1 MDYFIGVDIGGTNI
15 RACVID
21 EENNIVDKFKI
32 KNEVSAGPIDN
43 IENLY
48 DEINKRWN
56 SYDIKALG
64 VACPGPLDLK
74 NGIIINPPNLIGWEN
89 FPIKNFL
96 QDKFKLPVIVNN
108 DANVAGF
115 GEAMVGV
122 AKDCESVYYITL
134 STGVGGGFIYKGE
147 IVNGFNNIAAEIN
160 NMIINEDTY
169 SHSGLNKGGLEGQ
182 CSGVNISRIASE
194 KLHKEFST
202 KDVFE
207 HSDLGDKVCQEIID
221 NWVLNIS
228 KAIANIIV
236 IVDPETIVLGGSVIL
251 NNSKYINKIIDNVK
265 NLVFKEVNVDIRL
278 AELGDD
284 AGLIGCGV
292 LSSTLV
298 KNTLLISY

>member
-32 KNEVSAGPIDN
+32 KNKVSDGPIEN
-43 IENLY
+43 IDNLY
-48 DEINKRWN
+48 DEINKRWD
-56 SYDIKALG
+56 SYNIKALG

-74 NGIIINPPNLIGWEN
+74 NGVIINPPNLIGWEG
-89 FPIKNFL
+89 FQIKDYLHN
-96 QDKFKLPVIVNN
+96 KFNLPVIVNN

-115 GEAMVGV
+115 GEAMAGV
-122 AKDCESVYYITL
+122 AKGCESVYYITL

-147 IVNGFNNIAAEIN
+147 IVNGFNNVAAEIN

-182 CSGVNISRIASE
+182 CSGVNISRIASD
-194 KLHKEFST
+194 KLHKELST
-202 KDVFE
+202 KDVFDNA
-207 HSDLGDKVCQEIID
+207 DLGNKVCKDVID

-236 IVDPETIVLGGSVIL
+236 TVDPETIVLGGSVIL
-251 NNSKYINKIIDNVK
+251 NNSNYIDKITESVK
-265 NLVFKEVNVDIRL
+265 KLVFKEIKVDIRL

-298 KNTLLISY
+298 KYKLPLTC